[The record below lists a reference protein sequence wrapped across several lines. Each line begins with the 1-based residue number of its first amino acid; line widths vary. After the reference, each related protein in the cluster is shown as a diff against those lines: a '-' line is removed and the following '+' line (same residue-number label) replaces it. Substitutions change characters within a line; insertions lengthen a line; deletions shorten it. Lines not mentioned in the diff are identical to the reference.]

1 MDVSSVT
8 PCPTSH
14 TMSVTP
20 VASLNTIQQ
29 PSLTNSI
36 DVRGKL
42 TIQDQDLTGSDV
54 KELKMMLEFLRYVIS
69 ADMRLSELWVAYK
82 AKDKILR

>member
-1 MDVSSVT
+1 MDVSSIT

-14 TMSVTP
+14 PMSVGQST
-20 VASLNTIQQ
+20 NTIQQ